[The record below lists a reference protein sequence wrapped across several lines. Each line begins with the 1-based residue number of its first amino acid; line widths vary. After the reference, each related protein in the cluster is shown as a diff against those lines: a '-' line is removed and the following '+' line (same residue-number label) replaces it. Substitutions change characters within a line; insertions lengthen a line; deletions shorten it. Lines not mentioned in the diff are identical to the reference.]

1 MSPYLGLQAVQSSV
15 LGFGAA
21 ASLAAALLVL
31 LPLALAIA
39 LLSRASRR
47 LRPAAGTLRRA
58 SANELAGLQ
67 TELKG
72 NYDRLR
78 RSGEAV
84 PLATDHWRPYGPYG
98 RFSRAGE
105 AMPLAVRRE
114 VAQAYHAIEVSN
126 RLLTASAAYDSRGVL
141 SIRQRRLALW
151 PTLEA
156 AIRGA
161 LSAMG
166 CQVTPAIQVRTRAAS
181 EVEATARP
189 ATKSASPAEP
199 AVAARIEETMSSTL
213 GDPPRLSLFC
223 GTDSAAASARS
234 ATGRKA
240 AARGKDRP
248 RTRARVAKKR
258 PALPAL
264 PALRG
269 LEGRS
274 SKGPSRSHLD
284 GQMAL
289 WESVA

>member
-1 MSPYLGLQAVQSSV
+1 MSPYLGLEAVQSSV
-15 LGFGAA
+15 LAFGAA
-21 ASLAAALLVL
+21 ASLSAALLVL

-39 LLSRASRR
+39 LLSRAARR
-47 LRPAAGTLRRA
+47 LRPTAGTLRRA
-58 SANELAGLQ
+58 SATDLAGLQ
-67 TELKG
+67 IELRG

-84 PLATDHWRPYGPYG
+84 PLATDLWR
-98 RFSRAGE
+98 RFSQASE

-126 RLLTASAAYDSRGVL
+126 RLLTASAAYDSRGLL

-161 LSAMG
+161 LSALG
-166 CQVTPAIQVRTRAAS
+166 CQITPAIQVRTRPAT
-181 EVEATARP
+181 EVQPTARP
-189 ATKSASPAEP
+189 AARSASPAEP
-199 AVAARIEETMSSTL
+199 AVAARNDKAMPSML

-223 GTDSAAASARS
+223 GVEAGLAASRS

-240 AARGKDRP
+240 AANTTLRSSASLRSTRGKARP
-248 RTRARVAKKR
+248 RTRARAAKKR
-258 PALPAL
+258 PVR
-264 PALRG
+264 PALRF
-269 LEGRS
+269 